1 MNHIAMDD
9 TKNEDQ
15 DLLKDMV
22 IDDDKVDLEHGF
34 VVALA
39 EIKKLKKQN
48 PNLVDLLQVES
59 EENLKIS
66 ITLREVKKN
75 IFDLKIQIEEA
86 KIIHENL
93 EN

>member
-22 IDDDKVDLEHGF
+22 IDDDKVDLEHEF

-39 EIKKLKKQN
+39 EIKKLKKKN
-48 PNLVDLLQVES
+48 LNLVDLLQVERRKFEDFYES
-59 EENLKIS
+59 
-66 ITLREVKKN
+66 
-75 IFDLKIQIEEA
+75 
-86 KIIHENL
+86 
-93 EN
+93 